1 MTLLTGLIPLTFRV
15 TQRNRNLALAQVLAA
30 VPVVLAAGVCNIYR
44 CANRFRNRLW
54 SRRWFRRWGDIG
66 DTAIL
71 IADGVDQRSGLAI
84 IVQIGVIRHG
94 RRTAGINDAG
104 TILEVHRKVAIS
116 AVFCISHDGIA
127 KFFIVRL
134 RYRGHVRRVKED
146 VSPGPASAVRGCMYL
161 RL

>member
-1 MTLLTGLIPLTFRV
+1 MTLLTGLILLTFRV

-44 CANRFRNRLW
+44 YANRFRNRLW
-54 SRRWFRRWGDIG
+54 SRRWGDIG
-66 DTAIL
+66 DTAVL

-84 IVQIGVIRHG
+84 IVQIGVICHG

-104 TILEVHRKVAIS
+104 TILEVHRKVAIT
-116 AVFCISHDGIA
+116 AVFCISHDGITE
-127 KFFIVRL
+127 FFIVRL
-134 RYRGHVRRVKED
+134 RYRDHVRRIKEN
-146 VSPGPASAVRGCMYL
+146 VSPGPASAVRGRMYL